1 MGLSHDLISQFVKVT
16 NDRQTVKKETIAYGT
31 AVELD
36 GKKYV
41 RLDGSE
47 MLTPVSSTADAEAN
61 ERVTVLIKDHTATIT
76 GNASSPAARKQSVDD
91 AVDQITEVGTLVAS
105 KVSTDQLA
113 AESARINTLVSE
125 NVTIKER

>member
-1 MGLSHDLISQFVKVT
+1 MGLSQDLISQFVKVT
-16 NDRQTVKKETIAYGT
+16 NDRQTEKKETIAYGT

-41 RLDGSE
+41 RLDGSD

-91 AVDQITEVGTLVAS
+91 VVDQITEVEMLVAD
-105 KVSTDQLA
+105 KVSTGDLD
-113 AESARINTLVSE
+113 AERGRINTLGIA
-125 NVTIKER
+125 TL